1 VKTQDQVANIFTKP
15 LKYDIFNKMRDVLE
29 VMKKSSLKGDI
40 ESNQISILK
49 NRGIGL
55 LVSKSIDRL
64 K

>member
-1 VKTQDQVANIFTKP
+1 MKTQDQVANIFTKP

-29 VMKKSSLKGDI
+29 VMKKSSLKGNNK
-40 ESNQISILK
+40 SNQISILK

-64 K
+64 E

>member
-1 VKTQDQVANIFTKP
+1 MKTQDQVANIFTKP

-29 VMKKSSLKGDI
+29 VMKKSSLKGNN

-64 K
+64 E

>member
-55 LVSKSIDRL
+55 FVSKSIDRL
-64 K
+64 E